1 MSEPAVVDL
10 MAVCLARLLRD
21 GERVLHGVSSL
32 LPMVAVNVAKR
43 LHAPN
48 LVYLS
53 VAGGVDPSPPRLP
66 WSSTDQ
72 RLTVGATAIF
82 ANEDFY
88 DLCARG
94 GIDVVFL
101 GAAQIDRAGRI
112 NTSAIG
118 DYDRPKVRL
127 PGGGGAAAIMPTAG
141 RIVVWRTQHTPRVFS
156 GFTFFAHRPISLQPH
171 SSAAHAA
178 CQQTILGYFLLI
190 LLSRNSSHAL
200 RSLRTIPRSKPRCPC
215 STTPSTYSRASPSQP
230 LRNRPSTFSMS
241 KPTLSAYGIGSSSA
255 SLGSSSSTPPP

>member
-1 MSEPAVVDL
+1 MSDAAVVDL

-21 GERVLHGVSSL
+21 GERALHGVSSL
-32 LPMVAVNVAKR
+32 LPMVAVSVAKR

-72 RLTVGATAIF
+72 TLTVGATAIF

-101 GAAQIDRAGRI
+101 GAAQVDRAGRI

-118 DYDRPKVRL
+118 EYDRPKVRL

-141 RIVVWRTQHTPRVFS
+141 RIVVWRTQHTPRVFVERVDFATAS
-156 GFTFFAHRPISLQPH
+156 GRLDRVVTPLCVLHMADGQLRVESIHPH
-171 SSAAHAA
+171 TSAAEVQA
-178 CQQTILGYFLLI
+178 QTGFDLG
-190 LLSRNSSHAL
+190 AL
-200 RSLRTIPRSKPRCPC
+200 TAVPR
-215 STTPSTYSRASPSQP
+215 
-230 LRNRPSTFSMS
+230 
-241 KPTLSAYGIGSSSA
+241 
-255 SLGSSSSTPPP
+255 TPPPSATELAALAAVDPERVRDHEFR